1 MKMIREGKIWELEI
15 TGDIVIGEIE
25 FRPHSFQ
32 AEPTTF
38 IFRVIKM
45 EDGEYR
51 VFIKIHPK
59 NIYSNFSD
67 RIYSLGE
74 MFGIMNI
81 FKEGKIISNSV
92 PEKIMKR
99 AEKEAILMKL
109 E

>member
-1 MKMIREGKIWELEI
+1 MTKEDKIWELEI
-15 TGDIVIGEIE
+15 TGDIVIGELE

-38 IFRVIKM
+38 IFRVIKI
-45 EDGEYR
+45 EDGEYC

-59 NIYSNFSD
+59 NIYSNFSG
-67 RIYSLGE
+67 RPYSLGE
-74 MFGIMNI
+74 MFGIMNV
-81 FKEGKIISNSV
+81 FKEGKIISSTI